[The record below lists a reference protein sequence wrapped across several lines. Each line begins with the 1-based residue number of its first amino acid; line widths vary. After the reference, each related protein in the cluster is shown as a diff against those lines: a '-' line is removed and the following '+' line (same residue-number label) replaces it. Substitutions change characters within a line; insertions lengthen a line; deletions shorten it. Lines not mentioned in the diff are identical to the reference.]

1 MPAKVLTSDIQL
13 VNRSA
18 GDPVLF
24 IDPPGKNDAF
34 LFDAGTLG
42 PLPLKKLR
50 DLQAVFLTH
59 FHYDHFCDF
68 DRVFRANLDEDKT
81 VHVFGP
87 AGAIRR
93 IHRRITSYDLQ
104 YFPSMRIA
112 FEVHELH
119 QGRIDTA
126 RLECAARFPDPAI
139 ASRPWKGM
147 TVFEDDTLAFEA
159 TFVDHTAPCV
169 AYALVEKPNTRL
181 AFVTDTLWSDAARP
195 GLLKLAAKA
204 SRLYCDSFYAHAQ
217 AKSASQYRH
226 MTARH
231 AAEFAAAAKVD
242 QLILMHFGSRYAGR
256 YQSLVDEAREVFPK
270 TSAELPDEAPKPA
283 TSEPA
288 AGL

>member
-24 IDPPGKNDAF
+24 INPPGRNDAF

-42 PLPLKKLR
+42 GLSMKQLA
-50 DLQAVFLTH
+50 DVQAVFLTH
-59 FHYDHFCDF
+59 FHLDHFCDF
-68 DRVFRANLDEDKT
+68 DRVVRANLDFDKT

-104 YFPSMRIA
+104 YFPSMRVA

-126 RLECAARFPDPAI
+126 RLECVARFPDPAI
-139 ASRPWKGM
+139 VSKPWKGM
-147 TVFEDDTLAFEA
+147 TIFENDTLVFEA

-169 AYALVEKPNTRL
+169 AYALVEKPSTRL
-181 AFVTDTLWSDAARP
+181 AFVTDTRWSDAARP

-204 SRLYCDSFYAHAQ
+204 SRLYCDSFYGHAQ
-217 AKSASQYRH
+217 LKKAEEFRH

-242 QLILMHFGSRYAGR
+242 QLILMHFASRYAGR
-256 YQSLVDEAREVFPK
+256 YQILVDEAREIFPK
-270 TSAELPDEAPKPA
+270 TSAEVPEETPKGG
-283 TSEPA
+283 TI
-288 AGL
+288 